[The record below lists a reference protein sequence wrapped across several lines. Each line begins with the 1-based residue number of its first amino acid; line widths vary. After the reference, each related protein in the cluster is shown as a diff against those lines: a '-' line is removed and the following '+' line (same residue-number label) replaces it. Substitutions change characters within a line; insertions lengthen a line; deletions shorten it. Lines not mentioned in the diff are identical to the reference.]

1 MRSVLAIAVLILV
14 ACAGGLY
21 GAYLLRQDRE
31 TRVAALIHELE
42 APAGGAEA
50 GAQAGGRSGLL
61 ARLQRLMPQAVLES
75 YGERLIWV
83 GRPFGLE
90 PSQLVGLKLVGAVLL
105 PALVP
110 VIGLF
115 QLGSLTLTVML
126 VAAVVGFVLPDVWL
140 GGRVSRRRLE
150 VQAELPLFTDLI
162 ATAVS
167 AGLPLTEAVR
177 RVAADAP
184 GVVAR
189 EFLRAVQEMAAGKP
203 RMQAWRDLTDR
214 LPGDEFHSIVT
225 AIMQAEQYGTSVSD
239 ILRYQVQQIR
249 TFKQQEAQRLAQ
261 AAAVKMRIPMLLL
274 ILVPF
279 MVLLLGP
286 ALMQISKLLL

>member
-1 MRSVLAIAVLILV
+1 MRPVLAIAVLILV

-21 GAYLLRQDRE
+21 GAYLLRRDRE
-31 TRVAALIHELE
+31 TRVAAMIHELE
-42 APAGGAEA
+42 GEAEP
-50 GAQAGGRSGLL
+50 GGRAGFM
-61 ARLQRLMPQAVLES
+61 ARLRRLMPQAVLES
-75 YGERLIWV
+75 YGERLVWV
-83 GRPFGLE
+83 GRPFGLD

-105 PALVP
+105 PAVVP
-110 VIGLF
+110 VVGLF

-126 VAAVVGFVLPDVWL
+126 VSAVIGFVLPDVWL
-140 GGRVSRRRLE
+140 GGRVSRRRAE
-150 VQAELPLFTDLI
+150 VQEELPLFTDLI

-184 GVVAR
+184 GTVAR

-203 RMQAWRDLTDR
+203 RMQAWRDLMDR

-225 AIMQAEQYGTSVSD
+225 AIMQAEQYGTSVSE

-249 TFKQQEAQRLAQ
+249 TFIGPLCRVKIGAQEGEWPCL
-261 AAAVKMRIPMLLL
+261 
-274 ILVPF
+274 
-279 MVLLLGP
+279 
-286 ALMQISKLLL
+286 